1 MDTRFYSR
9 MLQLGYDAPA
19 IEAITSRYA
28 EKHRFYHTFEHI
40 EDLLGQLEKQ
50 GLYDNDILFL
60 AAVYHDIVYNPALN
74 NNEQLSADEFE
85 KDAAIY
91 LKHIDKGIIDE
102 IKQVILDTKT
112 HIATTKLSGVFCDM
126 DMSVLKRPFAG
137 LIAYEDQ
144 VFKEFQFYDY
154 KSYKAGRIDFLTKVQ
169 SELGIDL
176 QNLITYVQARE
187 PKIAVYPGSF
197 NPFHKG
203 HLNILEK
210 AEKIFDKVIIARGVN
225 PEKENN
231 AQYALPEMLK
241 YRQQTEYKSLLTN
254 FVADLGYPVTIIRGL
269 RNSTDLQYELNQY
282 RYLQDLTDNQISII
296 SIFCDREFE
305 HISSTAIRQLKKFDK
320 EGDYLVQ

>member
-1 MDTRFYSR
+1 MNTRFYSR

-19 IEAITSRYA
+19 ISSIIARYA
-28 EKHRFYHTFEHI
+28 EIHRFYHTFEHI
-40 EDLLGQLEKQ
+40 EDLLSQIEKQ
-50 GLYDNDILFL
+50 GLYDNDVLFL
-60 AAVYHDIVYNPALN
+60 AAVYHDIVYDPTRHD
-74 NNEQLSADEFE
+74 NEQLSADEFE
-85 KDAAIY
+85 KDAVIY
-91 LKHIDKGIIDE
+91 LKHIDEGRIVE
-102 IKQVILDTKT
+102 IKQIILDTQN
-112 HIATTKLSGVFCDM
+112 HRATTKLSGMFCEM

-137 LIAYEDQ
+137 LIAYEEQ

-169 SELGIDL
+169 NELGIDL
-176 QNLITYVQARE
+176 QNLVTYVKARQ
-187 PKIAVYPGSF
+187 PKIAIYPGSF

-210 AEKIFDKVIIARGVN
+210 AEKIFDKVIIARGIN
-225 PEKENN
+225 PEKDSNGR
-231 AQYALPEMLK
+231 YTMPETLK
-241 YRQQTEYKSLLTN
+241 YRQQEEYTSLLTD
-254 FVADLGYPVTIIRGL
+254 FVASLGYPVTIIRGL

-282 RYLQDLTDNQISII
+282 RYLQDLTNNQINII